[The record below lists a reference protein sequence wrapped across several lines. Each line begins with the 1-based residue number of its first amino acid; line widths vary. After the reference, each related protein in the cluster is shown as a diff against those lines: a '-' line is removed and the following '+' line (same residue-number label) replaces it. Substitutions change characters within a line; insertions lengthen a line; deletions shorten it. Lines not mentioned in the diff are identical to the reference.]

1 MTNTD
6 FNNDISF
13 GGDDLDAL
21 IAAPARVAPVV
32 PAQEPAQY
40 WKGCGRCGGT
50 GRYGSFGIC
59 FACQGTRGKY
69 LKTAPAV
76 RAKARVQAEDRKLRT
91 WNQNLAA
98 FKVAF
103 PAEWAWIE
111 DRIKWE
117 ITKGEGTDFGQ
128 SLRQKIGK
136 YGDLTERQLAAVRT
150 NMAKRAAA
158 IEAAAAQRVAPAAK
172 IAVERIEQAFATAA
186 ANGLKRLTLRLA
198 TTTVVD
204 GKETLKR
211 AFTFTPAPATGKNPG
226 AIYVK
231 QGDEYLGKVVAG
243 AFKCVATCGDERRDE
258 IVAVAGDPAKAAVAY
273 GKVVG
278 ACAICARELTDPES
292 IARGIGPICAER
304 YAF

>member
-1 MTNTD
+1 MTD
-6 FNNDISF
+6 IFNIDDLEGAEF
-13 GGDDLDAL
+13 GG
-21 IAAPARVAPVV
+21 APVARGPV
-32 PAQEPAQY
+32 TYTELGGHYEACP
-40 WKGCGRCGGT
+40 KCRGT
-50 GRYGSFGIC
+50 GQTRWGVC
-59 FACQGTRGKY
+59 FKCQGKKGK
-69 LKTAPAV
+69 TFVQPAGV
-76 RAKARVQAEDRKLRT
+76 RAANREKAADRRDLARGERVV
-91 WNQNLAA
+91 A
-98 FKVAF
+98 FKDAH
-103 PAEWAWIE
+103 PAEWAWLE
-111 DRIKWE
+111 SRVAWE
-117 ITKGEGTDFGQ
+117 VKEPGRGVFGQ
-128 SLRQKIGK
+128 SLVQGIMR

-150 NMAKRAAA
+150 NLAKRAAA
-158 IEAAAAQRVAPAAK
+158 LEAAGQRVATAPK
-172 IAVERIEQAFATAA
+172 IEVARIEQAFATAA